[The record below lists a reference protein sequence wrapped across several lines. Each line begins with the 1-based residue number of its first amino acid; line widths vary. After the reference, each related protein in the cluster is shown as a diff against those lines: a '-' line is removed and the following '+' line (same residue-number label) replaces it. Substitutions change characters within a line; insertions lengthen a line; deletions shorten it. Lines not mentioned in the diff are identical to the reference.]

1 MLRLIER
8 ELASERGANCIRERE
23 RCSWHTRGPRAS
35 IGRRGFAY
43 KRRRARSFYFPA
55 RLHGLSA
62 PLCPV
67 SGFLPLA
74 TFNFLTTGEKGL
86 ERDSAIMALLCSCRV
101 NDVRLFL
108 FFYRRFCGEDNFG
121 FEVKVN

>member
-86 ERDSAIMALLCSCRV
+86 VRENAIMALLCSFCRV

-108 FFYRRFCGEDNFG
+108 FFNVVFAGKLILDSKLR
-121 FEVKVN
+121 